1 VQVDHSNHRAF
12 TVAFVVCVVCA
23 ALVTTVAVLLR
34 PVQQANRLLDR
45 QLNVLAVAGLLE
57 PGKSVDE
64 LSEQLNSRLVD
75 LTSGEFVETKDLEH
89 FDERRAAR
97 NPQQSI
103 ALTPEQDIAQIKRR
117 ANYARIYLVRDKAGA
132 IKTIVLP
139 VHGYG
144 LWSQLYGF
152 LALESDGNTVAGLSF
167 YEHAETPGL
176 GGKVD
181 DPAWKALWSGKQ
193 AYDAEWK
200 PAIRLVKGP
209 VNKWSSEASHQVD
222 ALSGATLT
230 TRGIEDLL
238 RFWLGPDGFGPFL
251 AKIRVDKGGKP
262 DVF

>member
-1 VQVDHSNHRAF
+1 MQADHSNRRA
-12 TVAFVVCVVCA
+12 VGVVLVVCVVCA
-23 ALVTTVAVLLR
+23 ALVTTAVVLLR
-34 PVQQANRLLDR
+34 PLQQANRLLDR
-45 QLNVLAVAGLLE
+45 QTNVLAAAGLLQ
-57 PGKSVDE
+57 PGKSVEE
-64 LSEQLNSRLVD
+64 LSRQLEPRLLD
-75 LTSGEFVETKDLEH
+75 LTSGEFVAAEDIDR
-89 FDERRAAR
+89 FDARRAAR
-97 NPQQSI
+97 DPAQSI

-117 ANYARIYLVRDKAGA
+117 ANYARIYLVRDAAGA

-152 LALESDGNTVAGLSF
+152 LALKRDGNTVVGLSF

-181 DPAWKALWSGKQ
+181 DPRWKDLWPGKQ
-193 AYDAEWK
+193 LYDEGWR

-209 VNKWSSEASHQVD
+209 VNTRNADARHQVD

-230 TRGIEDLL
+230 TRGVEDLL

-251 AKIRVDKGGKP
+251 AKMRKEGDEY
-262 DVF
+262 DL

>member
-1 VQVDHSNHRAF
+1 MQADHSNRRA
-12 TVAFVVCVVCA
+12 VGVVLVVCVVCA
-23 ALVTTVAVLLR
+23 ALVTTAVVLLR

-45 QLNVLAVAGLLE
+45 QTNVLAAAGLLQ
-57 PGKSVDE
+57 PGKSVEE
-64 LSEQLNSRLVD
+64 LSRQLEPRLLD
-75 LTSGEFVETKDLEH
+75 LTTGEFVQAEDIDH
-89 FDERRAAR
+89 FDARRAAR
-97 NPQQSI
+97 NPTQSI
-103 ALTPEQDIAQIKRR
+103 ALTPEQDIAQIRRR
-117 ANYARIYLVRDKAGA
+117 ANSARIYLVRDAAGA

-152 LALESDGNTVAGLSF
+152 LAVKRDGNTVVGLSF

-181 DPAWKALWSGKQ
+181 DPKWKGLWPGKQ
-193 AYDAEWK
+193 LYDEAWR

-209 VNKWSSEASHQVD
+209 VNRQSPEAQYQVD

-251 AKIRVDKGGKP
+251 AKMRKEG
-262 DVF
+262 

>member
-1 VQVDHSNHRAF
+1 MQADHSNRRAF
-12 TVAFVVCVVCA
+12 TVAFVVCVICA
-23 ALVTTVAVLLR
+23 ALVTTTAVLLR
-34 PVQQANRLLDR
+34 PIQQANRLLDR

-57 PGKSVDE
+57 PDKSVDE
-64 LSEQLNSRLVD
+64 LSKQLDSRLVD
-75 LTSGEFVETKDLEH
+75 LASGEFVEMAHSEH

-97 NPQQSI
+97 DPAQSI

-117 ANYARIYLVRDKAGA
+117 ANYARVYLVWDEAGA

-139 VHGYG
+139 VNGYG

-152 LALESDGNTVAGLSF
+152 LALERDGNTVTGLSF
-167 YEHAETPGL
+167 YEHGETPGL

-193 AYDAEWK
+193 VYDEAWR
-200 PAIRLVKGP
+200 PAIRLVKG
-209 VNKWSSEASHQVD
+209 VVDRDSKDARYQVD
-222 ALSGATLT
+222 AISGATLT
-230 TRGIEDLL
+230 TRGVEDLL

-251 AKIRVDKGGKP
+251 AKIRDSAKGDS

>member
-1 VQVDHSNHRAF
+1 MQANHSNRRAF
-12 TVAFVVCVVCA
+12 GVAFLVCVICS
-23 ALVTTVAVLLR
+23 ALVTTAVVLLR

-57 PGKSVDE
+57 PDKSVEE
-64 LSEQLNSRLVD
+64 LSRQLDVRLVD
-75 LTSGEFVETKDLEH
+75 LASGEFVEMGDLEH
-89 FDERRAAR
+89 FDARRAAR
-97 NPQQSI
+97 NPAQSI

-117 ANYARIYLVRDKAGA
+117 ANYARVYLVRDEAGD

-139 VHGYG
+139 VNGYG

-152 LALESDGNTVAGLSF
+152 LALEDDGNTVVGLSF

-181 DPAWKALWSGKQ
+181 NPEWKALWPGKQ
-193 AYDAEWK
+193 VYDAEWK

-209 VNKWSSEASHQVD
+209 LNKWSSEARYQVD

-230 TRGIEDLL
+230 TRGVEDLL

-251 AKIRVDKGGKP
+251 VRMRNGEEGDP
-262 DVF
+262 RDF

>member
-1 VQVDHSNHRAF
+1 MQVDHSNRRAF

-23 ALVTTVAVLLR
+23 ALVTTAAVLLR
-34 PVQQANRLLDR
+34 PIQQANRLLDR

-64 LSEQLNSRLVD
+64 LSKQLDPRLVD
-75 LTSGEFVETKDLEH
+75 IASGKFVELENLEH

-97 NPQQSI
+97 NPAQSI
-103 ALTPEQDIAQIKRR
+103 ALTPKQDIAQIKRR
-117 ANYARIYLVRDKAGA
+117 ANYARVYLVWDQAGNL
-132 IKTIVLP
+132 KTVVLP

-181 DPAWKALWSGKQ
+181 DPAWKALWPGKQ
-193 AYDAEWK
+193 VYDEEHR

-209 VNKWSSEASHQVD
+209 ASARSKDARYQVD

-251 AKIRVDKGGKP
+251 AKIRDDEEGKP
-262 DVF
+262 NVL